1 MSQITVA
8 RTIRAP
14 IAEVFR
20 VITDIEN
27 LPASNPDVIRVEF
40 LSDQHRG
47 AGTRFLETRG
57 GKRKQVVTELELTEC
72 EENERARFV
81 SDMGGTIWDTMF
93 SFRPK
98 GSPQGSETQLEIRL
112 DARPY
117 KLLAKIMNPLI
128 NGMVRKGMQ
137 SHIDSIG
144 DYCEGQTELA

>member
-14 IAEVFR
+14 VTKVFS
-20 VITDIEN
+20 VITDIEK
-27 LPASNPDVIRVEF
+27 LPASNPDVLRVEF
-40 LSDQHRG
+40 LSDQHYG

-93 SFRPK
+93 TFRPK
-98 GSPQGSETQLEIRL
+98 DSETELEIRL

-128 NGMVRKGMQ
+128 SGMVRKGMQ
-137 SHIDSIG
+137 SHIESVG
-144 DYCEGQTELA
+144 DYCEGQVDLA